1 MAKVEAARTFWVP
14 SVNNL
19 GEFGRWGFTEITD
32 PWEAADLIAR
42 TVLDI
47 ASQPTAARRS
57 Q

>member
-1 MAKVEAARTFWVP
+1 VP
-14 SVNNL
+14 SVNHL

-32 PWEAADLIAR
+32 PWDAADLIAR

-47 ASQPTAARRS
+47 ASESTAAGRA